1 MNKNTFWFITLLF
14 ALAFGFAS
22 CAEDTPV
29 EDPHA
34 NWEERNE
41 QYLDSI
47 VRVARN
53 HPAGENWEIYKNYK
67 INSTN
72 PGSGLISPDRLYE
85 YDSVYVKVLTKG
97 DGVIPMSTD
106 TVEVAYQG
114 FLMNG
119 ERFDGTY
126 FNKFDPEVN
135 DNFTK
140 FNVSGVIVGWTTAL
154 LHMNKGTFAEVY
166 IPYQMA
172 YGKSGNSG
180 IPGFSV
186 LKFEIFLNDVIH
198 PKGPDDRSRNLK
210 NSVTVVK

>member
-1 MNKNTFWFITLLF
+1 MNKNKFWFISLLT
-14 ALAFGFAS
+14 ALVFGFVS

-29 EDPHA
+29 EDPFA
-34 NWEERNE
+34 NWKERNE

-53 HPAGENWEIYKNYK
+53 HPAGENWEIHKNYK
-67 INSTN
+67 INSSN

-97 DGVIPMSTD
+97 DGIIPMSTD
-106 TVEVAYQG
+106 TVSVAYQG

-119 ERFDGTY
+119 DRFDGNY
-126 FNKFDPEVN
+126 YGKFNPEVN
-135 DNFTK
+135 DNFTS
-140 FNVSGVIVGWTTAL
+140 FNVSGVIPGWTTAL
-154 LHMNKGTFAEVY
+154 LYMKKGTFAEVY
-166 IPYQMA
+166 VPYQMA
-172 YGKSGNSG
+172 YGEVGNSG

-198 PKGPDDRSRNLK
+198 PKGPDDRSRKLNK
-210 NSVTVVK
+210 